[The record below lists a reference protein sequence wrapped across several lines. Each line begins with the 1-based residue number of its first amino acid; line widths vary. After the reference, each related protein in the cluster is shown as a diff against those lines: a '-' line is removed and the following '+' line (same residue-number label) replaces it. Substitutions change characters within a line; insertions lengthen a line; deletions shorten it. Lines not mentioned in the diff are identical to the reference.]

1 MFLKVELSD
10 SILNIISSVILVG
23 NLAVIGAL
31 KRMANYYMILLA
43 LMILI
48 MIGIY
53 IKVSFRFLG
62 GNDEN
67 ISNWI

>member
-1 MFLKVELSD
+1 MFLRAELSD
-10 SILNIISSVILVG
+10 GILNIISSVILVG
-23 NLAVIGAL
+23 NLVVIGAL
-31 KRMANYYMILLA
+31 KRMVNYCMILLA